1 MTDRTKAQDAVD
13 AIRAQYNEL
22 EGNKDSMQAL
32 PDYGAEVLR
41 RWDDRT
47 ARVIRAKVSA
57 IEAQKFLDVHFALR
71 GGDLKGN
78 LGRKVRAK
86 KVFLTALVE
95 ELRQHPEALFER
107 QLRTFPRVE
116 SGGISAEQ
124 AKQRL
129 ALALALIKEKTLADA
144 ERHGQLV
151 SRIVGSVLVLV
162 VLSGAVAFA
171 RQLMSH
177 WWWIEPMAWAIA
189 IALSVG
195 SWFKLP
201 VPKLSQVIQ
210 KAARRRRLNRIRRL
224 IDFDA
229 IEAILDGRD
238 VDEAAHR
245 EPAAEGS
252 PKAGDVEGG
261 SVG

>member
-1 MTDRTKAQDAVD
+1 MTDRTTAQDVID
-13 AIRAQYNEL
+13 AITAQYNEL

-32 PDYGAEVLR
+32 PDYGAEVVR

-47 ARVIRAKVSA
+47 ARVIQAKVGA
-57 IEAQKFLDVHFALR
+57 IEAQKFLDVHSALR
-71 GGDLKGN
+71 AGDHKGN
-78 LGRKVRAK
+78 LDRKVRAR
-86 KVFLTALVE
+86 KVFLVALVD
-95 ELRQHPEALFER
+95 ELRQHPEAVFER
-107 QLRTFPRVE
+107 QPRTLPVVE

-124 AKQRL
+124 VKQRL
-129 ALALALIKEKTLADA
+129 ALALALIKTKTLADA

-151 SRIVGSVLVLV
+151 SRFVGSVLVLL

-177 WWWIEPMAWAIA
+177 WLWIEPIAWAIA

-201 VPKLSQVIQ
+201 VPKLGQAIQ
-210 KAARRRRLNRIRRL
+210 KAAKRRRLKCVHRR
-224 IDFDA
+224 IDFEA

-238 VDEAAHR
+238 VD
-245 EPAAEGS
+245 
-252 PKAGDVEGG
+252 
-261 SVG
+261 